1 MGVKKVFACKKI
13 EKTGKK
19 TFHVHYLSNGKKK
32 HCQNMA
38 FCRVCMAHLF
48 WLTSEIGGG
57 DKKGAIF
64 LVYVV
69 AHLVFFEVAQLTGE
83 NV

>member
-19 TFHVHYLSNGKKK
+19 LFMGTIFQLGKKK

-38 FCRVCMAHLF
+38 FCRVCVAHLF
-48 WLTSEIGGG
+48 WLTSEIGWG
-57 DKKGAIF
+57 DKKEAIF